1 MKGARAIPHFK
12 SPRTH
17 DIIYMMQV
25 TNITYFLSICLLFSI
40 CKVHADFTLT
50 KNGEQYSLQA
60 DDAVIDDLLDE
71 IDRREVV
78 ALRFLGEYP
87 QTFSGTLTN
96 QTLDELLYRLGVSY
110 LLTYEPDQTG
120 DYRLSDAMML
130 GSGGASFQSNYGDSS
145 IDFLKLINDLR
156 DDDIAWNGHRA
167 YLAIEDARCEAVPWL
182 EPVLYDVDLQARY
195 AAAQLL
201 RRICPEYEASERL
214 LEVSMEFLR
223 RGYED
228 DPPLADFIWSWDA
241 FRYLDQSNVYPRV
254 RSRLLTNLQSA
265 NRRERLYSALI
276 VAKKGEENF
285 AGHLVNILAPHLA
298 DNDLR
303 RDASLATSAIFSLG
317 KAALPHLHR
326 YRFSADK
333 QQAELA
339 ELICTTL
346 ETGDIPAFNPVM
358 YASYTRMPLEEDFY
372 AVDVAGW
379 LYKDFPDD
387 HGRYNNL
394 DQPRMTVQDYY
405 GPWSPSEPID
415 TTEELPFPYIIKP
428 GDSLESIC
436 DKFATTPEKVINLN
450 PDIPIYSDLAPGDII
465 YIPWE

>member
-1 MKGARAIPHFK
+1 MMHDFAIKSYVLFLLLLMACRAF
-12 SPRTH
+12 
-17 DIIYMMQV
+17 
-25 TNITYFLSICLLFSI
+25 
-40 CKVHADFTLT
+40 ADFSLQ
-50 KNGEQYSLQA
+50 KKGERYFLQA
-60 DDAVIDDLLDE
+60 DAAIIDDILEE

-87 QTFSGTLTN
+87 KTFSGTLTN

-120 DYRLSDAMML
+120 NYRLSDAMML
-130 GSGGASFQSNYGDSS
+130 GSGGVSFESNYGDPSV
-145 IDFLKLINDLR
+145 DFIKLINDLR
-156 DDDIAWNGHRA
+156 DDDIAWNATTA
-167 YLAIEDARCEAVPWL
+167 YMEIANARCEAVPWL
-182 EPVLYDVDLQARY
+182 EPVLYDADLQARY

-201 RRICPEYEASERL
+201 RDICPEYEASERL

-241 FRYLDQSNVYPRV
+241 FRYLDQSNVYHRV

-276 VAKKGEENF
+276 VAKNGEVDF

-317 KAALPHLHR
+317 KAALPHLHS
-326 YRFSADK
+326 YRFSPDQ

-387 HGRYNNL
+387 QGRYHNL
-394 DQPRMTVQDYY
+394 DQPRLTVQDYY
-405 GPWSPSEPID
+405 GPWEPSEFLYNPD
-415 TTEELPFPYIIKP
+415 FQESDKPTDEMPFPYIVKSGETLQSISIKF
-428 GDSLESIC
+428 SV
-436 DKFATTPEKVINLN
+436 TPEDILALN
-450 PDIPIYSDLAPGDII
+450 PNLYPDAPLTPDTKI
-465 YIPWE
+465 YIPWY